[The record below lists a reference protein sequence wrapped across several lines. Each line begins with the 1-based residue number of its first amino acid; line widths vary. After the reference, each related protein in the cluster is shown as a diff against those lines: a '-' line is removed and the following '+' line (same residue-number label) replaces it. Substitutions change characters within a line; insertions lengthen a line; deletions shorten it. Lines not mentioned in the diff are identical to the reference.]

1 MLKMMYNEAMPNVKV
16 GNSYDFSMDDTT
28 DHDGG
33 RHSDTLDPQTLNPK
47 PLKPGSWRSSIKSP
61 GTQQKMMEF
70 QRNGGSWARPSLGG
84 SGN

>member
-33 RHSDTLDPQTLNPK
+33 RHSDTLDPQTLNP
-47 PLKPGSWRSSIKSP
+47 
-61 GTQQKMMEF
+61 
-70 QRNGGSWARPSLGG
+70 
-84 SGN
+84 